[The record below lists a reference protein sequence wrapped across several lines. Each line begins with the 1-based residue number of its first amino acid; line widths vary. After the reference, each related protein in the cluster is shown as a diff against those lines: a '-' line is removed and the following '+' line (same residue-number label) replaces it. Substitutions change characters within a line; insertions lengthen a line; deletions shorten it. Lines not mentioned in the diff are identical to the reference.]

1 MKKNTYDTIASL
13 ENPEDIN
20 GATGRTKKVFNRR
33 AFISIAL
40 LFSGLLLPVS
50 GLMNHNLQL
59 AHMTQQRHLWMS
71 VHNMSAF
78 LFTIFSIFHIIMH
91 RRVLMQNLVSMKK
104 ITLRKEGFAALAV
117 VAIIVGIFSSHA
129 LMVP

>member
-1 MKKNTYDTIASL
+1 MKKNTCDAFTSL
-13 ENPEDIN
+13 KNPKDN
-20 GATGRTKKVFNRR
+20 TGGTDKVKKTFNRR

-50 GLMNHNLQL
+50 GIMNHNLQL
-59 AHMTQQRHLWMS
+59 AHMTQERHFWMS

-78 LFTIFSIFHIIMH
+78 LFTIFSVFHIIMH
-91 RRVLMQNLVSMKK
+91 RRVLMQNIASMKK
-104 ITLRKEGFAALAV
+104 IALRKEGLVALAM
-117 VAIIVGIFSSHA
+117 VAIIVGLFSSHA